1 MAKYNVHGGHNP
13 ANKIACGAADIL
25 DESLED
31 RLVCKAVIKY
41 LKAAGHTTYNCTVD
55 NGTSQRDV
63 LQKICAKCNAHDV
76 TLDVSIHFNSGR
88 NKHKSNGKPGGF
100 EIWATNYTGIK
111 KEASAR
117 IIANL
122 KKLGMNTHGDPYK
135 TTSNLYYLN
144 HTNAKAILVE
154 VEFVDDKDSANI
166 YKKIGYDKIG
176 KAIAEGIIG
185 KSINSKKVT
194 VKPKTSS
201 SFKSYKVKVTA
212 SALNVRKSPSTT
224 AAIARDAYKKGR
236 TVTIKAIKNGW
247 GKTKD
252 GWIKLSYTKKC

>member
-25 DESLED
+25 DESIED

-41 LKAAGHTTYNCTVD
+41 LKAAGHTAYNCTVD

-117 IIANL
+117 IISNL

-135 TTSNLYYLN
+135 TTSSLYYLN

-154 VEFVDDKDSANI
+154 VEFVDDIDSKNI

-185 KSINSKKVT
+185 KSIDSTKVT
-194 VKPKTSS
+194 VKPKASS

-224 AAIARDAYKKGR
+224 AAIARDAYKKG
-236 TVTIKAIKNGW
+236 TVVTIKAIKNGW

>member
-1 MAKYNVHGGHNP
+1 MAKYNIHGGHNP
-13 ANKIACGAADIL
+13 AGKIACGATDLL
-25 DESLED
+25 DESRED

-41 LKAAGHTTYNCTVD
+41 LKAAGHTAYNCTVD
-55 NGTSQRDV
+55 NGTGQTDV
-63 LQKICAKCNAHDV
+63 LRKICAKCNAHDV

-88 NKHKSNGKPGGF
+88 NKHKSNGKPGGC
-100 EIWATNYTGIK
+100 EIWATSYTGIK
-111 KEASAR
+111 KEASER

-144 HTNAKAILVE
+144 HTNAKAILIE
-154 VEFVDDKDSANI
+154 VEFVDDVDSKNI

-185 KSINSKKVT
+185 KSIDSTKVT
-194 VKPKTSS
+194 IKPKTSAS
-201 SFKSYKVKVTA
+201 SKSYKVKVTA
-212 SALNVRKSPSTT
+212 SALNIRKSPSTS
-224 AAIARDAYKKGR
+224 AAKVGSYKKDT
-236 TVTIKAIKNGW
+236 TVTIKTVKNGW
-247 GKTKD
+247 GQTSK

>member
-13 ANKIACGAADIL
+13 SGKIACGAVDIL
-25 DESLED
+25 DESKED

-41 LKAAGHTTYNCTVD
+41 LKAAGHTAYDCTCN
-55 NGTSQRDV
+55 NGTGQTDV
-63 LQKICAKCNAHDV
+63 LRKICAKCNTHDV
-76 TLDVSIHFNSGR
+76 VLDVSIHFNSGR
-88 NKHKSNGKPGGF
+88 NKHKSDGKPGGF

-111 KEASAR
+111 KEASDR

-144 HTNAKAILVE
+144 HTNAKAILIE
-154 VEFVDDKDSANI
+154 VEFTDDIDSKNI

-185 KSINSKKVT
+185 KSIDAKKVT
-194 VKPKTSS
+194 TKPKKSP
-201 SFKSYKVKVTA
+201 FKSYKVKVTA
-212 SALNVRKSPSTT
+212 SALNVRKSASAS
-224 AAIARDAYKKGR
+224 AAKVKSYAKGK
-236 TVTIKAIKNGW
+236 VVAIKAVKNGW
-247 GKTKD
+247 GQTKD
-252 GWIKLSYTKKC
+252 GWICLKYTKKC

>member
-1 MAKYNVHGGHNP
+1 M
-13 ANKIACGAADIL
+13 
-25 DESLED
+25 
-31 RLVCKAVIKY
+31 
-41 LKAAGHTTYNCTVD
+41 
-55 NGTSQRDV
+55 
-63 LQKICAKCNAHDV
+63 LQKICAKCNAHNV

-100 EIWATNYTGIK
+100 EIWATDYTGIK

-117 IIANL
+117 IIAHL

-135 TTSNLYYLN
+135 TTGNLYYLN

-154 VEFVDDKDSANI
+154 VKFVDDRDSANI

-185 KSINSKKVT
+185 KSIDSKKVT
-194 VKPKTSS
+194 VKPKASS
-201 SFKSYKVKVTA
+201 KFKSYKVKVTA

>member
-1 MAKYNVHGGHNP
+1 MAKYNIHGGHNP
-13 ANKIACGAADIL
+13 AGKIACGATDLL
-25 DESLED
+25 DESRED

-41 LKAAGHTTYNCTVD
+41 LKVAGHTAYNCTVD
-55 NGTSQRDV
+55 NGTGQTDV
-63 LQKICAKCNAHDV
+63 LRKICAKCNAHDV

-88 NKHKSNGKPGGF
+88 NKHKSNGKPGGC
-100 EIWATNYTGIK
+100 EIWATSYTGIK
-111 KEASAR
+111 KEASER

-144 HTNAKAILVE
+144 HTNAKAILIE
-154 VEFVDDKDSANI
+154 VEFVDDVDSKNI

-185 KSINSKKVT
+185 KSIDSTKVT
-194 VKPKTSS
+194 IKPKTSAS
-201 SFKSYKVKVTA
+201 SKSYKVKVTA
-212 SALNVRKSPSTT
+212 SALNIRKSPSTS
-224 AAIARDAYKKGR
+224 AAKVGSYKKDT
-236 TVTIKAIKNGW
+236 TVTIKAVKNGW
-247 GKTKD
+247 GQTSK